1 MQPLLLK
8 NTVTQNCWVEYTHT
22 RTHTHSGK
30 HSTRSSPLFEHGCC
44 SCQEQEVCPGKDE
57 SRGKGCGWANERQK
71 EGILIMYSCCE
82 VSPGERVWVCLC
94 IDTALEKTSVEK
106 KKNYLFRFQES
117 WCALQH
123 VHCDFQIN
131 YSVLNRHT
139 RTQVCKEVIN
149 GAQQHRPCPSFA
161 PEHQTEVYWHPGFFS
176 PFIFQHFCV
185 IYTQVLSYSH
195 EDLWEELSHVRQK
208 QPATKRIK
216 IIPAGPTSAL
226 SPSFLFP
233 H

>member
-1 MQPLLLK
+1 MGEWE
-8 NTVTQNCWVEYTHT
+8 TERGHT
-22 RTHTHSGK
+22 DYVLVLWSISRRACVSVFVYWHSL
-30 HSTRSSPLFEHGCC
+30 R
-44 SCQEQEVCPGKDE
+44 KDI
-57 SRGKGCGWANERQK
+57 S
-71 EGILIMYSCCE
+71 
-82 VSPGERVWVCLC
+82 GE
-94 IDTALEKTSVEK
+94 

-139 RTQVCKEVIN
+139 SLQRSYQWSTA
-149 GAQQHRPCPSFA
+149 AQTLPFICTTTSNRSVL
-161 PEHQTEVYWHPGFFS
+161 TSWFFF

>member
-1 MQPLLLK
+1 M
-8 NTVTQNCWVEYTHT
+8 H
-22 RTHTHSGK
+22 
-30 HSTRSSPLFEHGCC
+30 
-44 SCQEQEVCPGKDE
+44 E

-106 KKNYLFRFQES
+106 KIYLFRFQES

-161 PEHQTEVYWHPGFFS
+161 PEHQTEVYWHPGFFPHLS
-176 PFIFQHFCV
+176 SNISVSYTLRFFPTHTRTCERSFHTYDRNNQQQKGSKSSLLGLHLPYLPPFFF
-185 IYTQVLSYSH
+185 L
-195 EDLWEELSHVRQK
+195 
-208 QPATKRIK
+208 TKM
-216 IIPAGPTSAL
+216 
-226 SPSFLFP
+226 F
-233 H
+233 